1 MTAMPADP
9 FADETGARVREILAE
24 HAMVAPEEVS
34 ADASLE
40 GLGMDSLGLMESI
53 FAIEEAFGI
62 EIPFNANLP
71 GDAAFDV
78 SSVAGIV
85 DGVRRLRGDRT

>member
-1 MTAMPADP
+1 MTATQADP
-9 FADETGARVREILAE
+9 FDDETGARVRAILAE
-24 HAMVAPEEVS
+24 HAMVAPEDV
-34 ADASLE
+34 AANASLE
-40 GLGMDSLGLMESI
+40 ALGMDSLGLMESI

-62 EIPFNANLP
+62 EVPFNANLP

-85 DGVRRLRGDRT
+85 AGVRRLRGDRR